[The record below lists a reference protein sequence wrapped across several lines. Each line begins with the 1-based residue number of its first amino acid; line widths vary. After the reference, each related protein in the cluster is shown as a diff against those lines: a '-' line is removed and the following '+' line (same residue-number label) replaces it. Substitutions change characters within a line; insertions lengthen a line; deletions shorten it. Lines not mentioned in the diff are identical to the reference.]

1 MGVSDVTQV
10 KGSVERV
17 VFYNKANHYSVLRLR
32 RRDNQIITV
41 VGLIPNAA
49 PGQELELTGD
59 YSSHPQYGRQFAAT
73 SYVEVVPLEVV
84 GIEKYLGSGL
94 IKGVGPGTARRIVAH
109 FGAETLNVLEHS
121 PKRLLEVPGIGE
133 AKLMTLTNGLSG
145 QREVQKAMVFLQG
158 HGITPAYAGRIYR
171 AYGAETEALI
181 RNNPYRLADD
191 VFGIGFRTAD
201 KLARELGVLAEE
213 PRRLAA
219 GIRFVL
225 RESEGSGHCYL
236 PLTVLEQQAAE
247 TLEVSTALIAPV
259 VETLVQGKHLVRMT
273 LGSEIRI
280 YRPVVYV
287 SEMAVAA
294 KLRDLSRLQVPL
306 ISTNVA
312 MSLQAFTA
320 EQGFSLAEAQLT
332 AINQALNH
340 GVTVITGGPG
350 TGKTTLVKALLHL
363 CDERRWSVYLAAP
376 TGRAAKR
383 LSEATGREA
392 KTVHRLLEYSPH
404 AQQFTFA
411 RNAENPLRCDLLV
424 LDESSMMDLSLMHH
438 LLRAIPVGCRL
449 VLVGDVDQLPP
460 VGAGNVLRDIISTG
474 LLPVVRLEVI
484 FRQAKESLIISNAHR
499 INRGEFPYLA
509 TNRRDFMFFS
519 EDDPAQVVA
528 HVLDIVGNRL
538 PKLHRL
544 HPILDIQVLSP
555 MRRTVTGVENLNV
568 LLQNALNPPSPG
580 KAEVKLPSATF
591 RLGDKVM
598 QIRNNYS
605 RFVYNG
611 DVGRIVGID
620 SEDGELTV
628 AYPERNVVYDL
639 TELSELTLAYASTVH
654 KSQGSEYRAVVVPFT
669 TQHYVMLQ
677 RNLLYTAIT
686 RARELVVIVGSKKA
700 VAIAVRNSKVE
711 QRYTSLAQFLATGWL
726 L

>member
-1 MGVSDVTQV
+1 M
-10 KGSVERV
+10 
-17 VFYNKANHYSVLRLR
+17 
-32 RRDNQIITV
+32 

-711 QRYTSLAQFLATGWL
+711 QRYTGLAQFLATGWL

>member
-1 MGVSDVTQV
+1 
-10 KGSVERV
+10 
-17 VFYNKANHYSVLRLR
+17 
-32 RRDNQIITV
+32 
-41 VGLIPNAA
+41 
-49 PGQELELTGD
+49 
-59 YSSHPQYGRQFAAT
+59 
-73 SYVEVVPLEVV
+73 
-84 GIEKYLGSGL
+84 
-94 IKGVGPGTARRIVAH
+94 
-109 FGAETLNVLEHS
+109 
-121 PKRLLEVPGIGE
+121 
-133 AKLMTLTNGLSG
+133 
-145 QREVQKAMVFLQG
+145 
-158 HGITPAYAGRIYR
+158 
-171 AYGAETEALI
+171 
-181 RNNPYRLADD
+181 
-191 VFGIGFRTAD
+191 
-201 KLARELGVLAEE
+201 
-213 PRRLAA
+213 
-219 GIRFVL
+219 
-225 RESEGSGHCYL
+225 
-236 PLTVLEQQAAE
+236 
-247 TLEVSTALIAPV
+247 
-259 VETLVQGKHLVRMT
+259 
-273 LGSEIRI
+273 
-280 YRPVVYV
+280 
-287 SEMAVAA
+287 
-294 KLRDLSRLQVPL
+294 
-306 ISTNVA
+306 
-312 MSLQAFTA
+312 
-320 EQGFSLAEAQLT
+320 
-332 AINQALNH
+332 
-340 GVTVITGGPG
+340 
-350 TGKTTLVKALLHL
+350 
-363 CDERRWSVYLAAP
+363 
-376 TGRAAKR
+376 
-383 LSEATGREA
+383 
-392 KTVHRLLEYSPH
+392 
-404 AQQFTFA
+404 
-411 RNAENPLRCDLLV
+411 
-424 LDESSMMDLSLMHH
+424 
-438 LLRAIPVGCRL
+438 
-449 VLVGDVDQLPP
+449 
-460 VGAGNVLRDIISTG
+460 VLRDIISTG

>member
-1 MGVSDVTQV
+1 VGVSDVTQV

>member
-711 QRYTSLAQFLATGWL
+711 QRYTGLAQFLATGWL